1 MKRLLFGSI
10 LLISQFIFSQN
21 IIQTDIKEKK
31 IDYYFELEEKL
42 GSKIYK
48 TDEQYISVKPV
59 TAPFIF
65 KRKEEEIPNLLV
77 FYTLYKK
84 DSAIAEILYEWDVR
98 NFEKGDNI
106 KKSLSFNKAMIKKYY
121 ELVGEI
127 SKKYGDSKY
136 EGNLEKLELLNSE
149 EGLSRRDNW
158 QISDKFKV
166 FSYIN
171 LSEYYE
177 NNGLDITIPTH
188 KIRFYVINEKEK

>member
-10 LLISQFIFSQN
+10 LLINQFIFSQN
-21 IIQTDIKEKK
+21 TIQTDIKGKK
-31 IDYYFELEEKL
+31 IDYYFELEKKL

-48 TDEQYISVKPV
+48 TDKEYISVKPV
-59 TAPFIF
+59 IAPFVF
-65 KRKEEEIPNLLV
+65 ERKEKEIPNLLV
-77 FYTLYKK
+77 FYKLYKE

-106 KKSLSFNKAMIKKYY
+106 NKSLSFNKAMIKKYY
-121 ELVGEI
+121 KLVDEI
-127 SKKYGDSKY
+127 SKKYGDSQY

-158 QISDKFKV
+158 QVNDKFKV

-177 NNGLDITIPTH
+177 SNGLVTTIPTH
-188 KIRFYVINEKEK
+188 RIRFYVINEEEK

>member
-21 IIQTDIKEKK
+21 TIQTDIKGKK
-31 IDYYFELEEKL
+31 IDYYFQLEKKL

-48 TDEQYISVKPV
+48 TDEKYISVKPV
-59 TAPFIF
+59 IAPFVF
-65 KRKEEEIPNLLV
+65 ERKEKEIPNLLV
-77 FYTLYKK
+77 FYKLYEE

-106 KKSLSFNKAMIKKYY
+106 KKSLRFNKAMIKKYY
-121 ELVGEI
+121 KLVDEI
-127 SKKYGDSKY
+127 SKKYGNSKY

-149 EGLSRRDNW
+149 GGVSRSDNW
-158 QISDKFKV
+158 QVNDKFKV

-177 NNGLDITIPTH
+177 SNGLVTTIPTH
-188 KIRFYVINEKEK
+188 RIRFYVINEEEK

>member
-10 LLISQFIFSQN
+10 LLINQFIFSQN
-21 IIQTDIKEKK
+21 TIQTDIKGKK
-31 IDYYFELEEKL
+31 IDYYFELEKKL

-48 TDEQYISVKPV
+48 TDKEYISVKPV
-59 TAPFIF
+59 IAPFVF
-65 KRKEEEIPNLLV
+65 ERKEKEIPNLLV
-77 FYTLYKK
+77 FYKLYKE

-106 KKSLSFNKAMIKKYY
+106 NKSLSFNKAMIKKYY
-121 ELVGEI
+121 KLVDEI
-127 SKKYGDSKY
+127 SKKYGDSQY

-158 QISDKFKV
+158 QVNDKFKV

-177 NNGLDITIPTH
+177 SNGWVTTIPTH
-188 KIRFYVINEKEK
+188 KIRFYVVNERNN

>member
-1 MKRLLFGSI
+1 MKRLLFGYI

-31 IDYYFELEEKL
+31 IDYYFELEKKL

-48 TDEQYISVKPV
+48 TDEEYISVKPV

-65 KRKEEEIPNLLV
+65 ERKEKEIPNLLV
-77 FYTLYKK
+77 FYTLNKE

-106 KKSLSFNKAMIKKYY
+106 KKSLRFNKAMIKKYY
-121 ELVGEI
+121 KLVDEI

-136 EGNLEKLELLNSE
+136 EGNLVLCSQREK
-149 EGLSRRDNW
+149 
-158 QISDKFKV
+158 
-166 FSYIN
+166 
-171 LSEYYE
+171 
-177 NNGLDITIPTH
+177 
-188 KIRFYVINEKEK
+188 